1 MESLNYEQLINEL
14 PQKPPF
20 RFVDQIHNYAPG
32 HSLMASVELHSLQ
45 AQMKDLAMFPAV
57 CVVEGLAQA
66 AVLLIQL
73 ETGPL
78 LEGEIPILGSLSVD
92 QVKPAAWQE
101 QLIYEVE
108 LIRLLTMQ
116 ARVRILAR
124 NTKEI
129 LVKGELSLAKTQM
142 SF

>member
-1 MESLNYEQLINEL
+1 MKSLNYEQLINEL

-20 RFVDQIHNYAPG
+20 RFVDQIHHYIPG
-32 HSLMASVELHSLQ
+32 HSLTASVELNSLRR
-45 AQMKDLAMFPAV
+45 QMRDLAMLPAV
-57 CVVEGLAQA
+57 CVVEGLAQT
-66 AVLLIQL
+66 AVLLVQL

-92 QVKPAAWQE
+92 QIKPIAWQE

-108 LIRLLTMQ
+108 LIRLMTMQ
-116 ARVRILAR
+116 ARVRIFAR
-124 NTKEI
+124 NTKEV
-129 LVKGELSLAKTQM
+129 LVKGELSLAKTQI